1 MNLDI
6 TSDRQLAQRL
16 TIGYTAGLF
25 LIALLSISVHFLL
38 DSVIAQQ
45 RDFGTVVN
53 IAGRQRMLSQRIAL
67 LAQDATGAEDEDQAL
82 LESAIN
88 LMERSQNA
96 IVRGGDL
103 KIRHQLSDLAHAYYF
118 TGPDALDP
126 QVRLYLAGARA
137 FLKTAPDSTERAAAR
152 RALQDKARSGLLPAL
167 DGAVTI
173 FEQEANA
180 RVDGL
185 RRAQMTVLLILLC
198 AVALEALFIFRPM
211 VRLVSRYTRN
221 LYEMATLD
229 GLTGLSNRRHFME
242 NADRLFRISKRSD
255 VALAAMI
262 LDLDHFKQINDVHGH
277 QAGDDV
283 LKFFSAQIRGVLRS
297 SDLCGRTGGEE
308 FAILVPGV
316 TQEMAKEI
324 AERIRVATAT
334 VREDG
339 LPEVTV
345 SIGIA
350 MLGDRDKALDDL
362 LGRADTALYRAKGEG
377 RNRIAL

>member
-1 MNLDI
+1 
-6 TSDRQLAQRL
+6 
-16 TIGYTAGLF
+16 
-25 LIALLSISVHFLL
+25 
-38 DSVIAQQ
+38 
-45 RDFGTVVN
+45 
-53 IAGRQRMLSQRIAL
+53 
-67 LAQDATGAEDEDQAL
+67 
-82 LESAIN
+82 
-88 LMERSQNA
+88 
-96 IVRGGDL
+96 
-103 KIRHQLSDLAHAYYF
+103 
-118 TGPDALDP
+118 
-126 QVRLYLAGARA
+126 
-137 FLKTAPDSTERAAAR
+137 
-152 RALQDKARSGLLPAL
+152 
-167 DGAVTI
+167 
-173 FEQEANA
+173 
-180 RVDGL
+180 
-185 RRAQMTVLLILLC
+185 
-198 AVALEALFIFRPM
+198 